1 MKKTVIA
8 LALGSALALSSAYA
22 YGGGSCDQK
31 DGYGKTKSAKECGS
45 YAKQRGG
52 DCFKNLMRGL
62 WQLEL
67 SDEQWTQIKTA
78 MLEMK
83 IDNLAAKEDTKLQSF
98 LNGGAF
104 DKKAYV
110 TQKQKMMQIKIQN
123 EATAVEK
130 IVSVL
135 DANQLEALKQ
145 NLETPASEFKKKKKK
160 GCK

>member
-1 MKKTVIA
+1 MKKTLIT

-31 DGYGKTKSAKECGS
+31 GSYGKNKSAKECGS
-45 YAKQRGG
+45 HTKQRGG

-83 IDNLAAKEDTKLQSF
+83 IDNLAAKEDTKLESF
-98 LNGGAF
+98 LNEGTF

-110 TQKQKMMQIKIQN
+110 AQKQKMMQIKIEN
-123 EATAVEK
+123 EAAAVEK
-130 IVSVL
+130 IVKVL
-135 DANQLEALKQ
+135 DASQLEALKE
-145 NLETPASEFKKKKKK
+145 NLQTPAGEFKKQQRKS
-160 GCK
+160 CK